1 VRDHDLALVL
11 AAEEEERVEL
21 RVVEGGQALEG
32 RHWRRREKAHAGTG
46 AVASTC
52 WARLLTYSSS
62 GCSSRSTSR
71 ERQNSRSRGRAS
83 GAAGGGRGG
92 VLVRQVDH
100 SCRPARVAVAEA
112 AAIASGGEIGDDV
125 ELLSRLEQRLLEREV
140 VARRDEELVRQ
151 APLAQPRR
159 ERGEK

>member
-1 VRDHDLALVL
+1 LLELVEDQVALGRAGELGGDALERARPGVVQHDGRAGCLLAEVADDGRAEQRRLPDSALAVEDRQPGREQVRDHDLALVL

-71 ERQNSRSRGRAS
+71 ERQNS
-83 GAAGGGRGG
+83 
-92 VLVRQVDH
+92 
-100 SCRPARVAVAEA
+100 
-112 AAIASGGEIGDDV
+112 
-125 ELLSRLEQRLLEREV
+125 
-140 VARRDEELVRQ
+140 
-151 APLAQPRR
+151 
-159 ERGEK
+159 